1 MSEKKGLVKCIL
13 GFLLSILVIVGG
25 AFGLNVQV
33 NVEDAEHAETDV
45 VETNEVETTTEEQVS
60 ATDEAVDTE
69 QSIVDSTPTVDQEQ
83 SADEYVDEEVTE
95 STDEQQTTVTEKGEN
110 YKNAELCLHKI
121 WRLFLDGWNCT
132 LDLSHYGRCKKVF
145 YTHHEEN
152 SF

>member
-110 YKNAELCLHKI
+110 
-121 WRLFLDGWNCT
+121 
-132 LDLSHYGRCKKVF
+132 
-145 YTHHEEN
+145 
-152 SF
+152 